1 MGHMRITIDD
11 NSGFCFGVVRAIG
24 EAEAAL
30 ERLGEVCSLGDIVHN
45 RVEVQRLETLGLRT
59 VTHEDIASLG
69 SAHSLSE
76 PTASLHV
83 PIVRPRSVA

>member
-1 MGHMRITIDD
+1 MRVVIDD

-30 ERLGEVCSLGDIVHN
+30 QRVADVSSLGDIVHN

-59 VTHEDIASLG
+59 ITHDDIASVKGRTMLIRAHG
-69 SAHSLSE
+69 EPPRTYRLAEDESAL
-76 PTASLHV
+76 
-83 PIVRPRSVA
+83 